1 MTEVIM
7 PKWGLTMD
15 SGTVGAWRKAEG
27 DRVVQGE
34 ILVEIATEKITN
46 ELEAPVAGVLTKIL
60 VAEGTEEVAV
70 GTPICIIDEA
80 AG

>member
-27 DRVVQGE
+27 DSVAQGE

-46 ELEAPVAGVLTKIL
+46 ELESPVGGVLSKIL
-60 VAEGTEEVAV
+60 VPEGTEEVAV
-70 GTPICIIDEA
+70 GTPICIIEEA
-80 AG
+80 A

>member
-15 SGTVGAWRKAEG
+15 YGTVGAWRKREG
-27 DRVVQGE
+27 DPVAQGE

-46 ELEAPVAGVLTKIL
+46 ELESPVSGVLAEIL
-60 VAEGTEEVAV
+60 VPEGTEEVAV
-70 GTPICIIDEA
+70 GTPICIIHEA
-80 AG
+80 A